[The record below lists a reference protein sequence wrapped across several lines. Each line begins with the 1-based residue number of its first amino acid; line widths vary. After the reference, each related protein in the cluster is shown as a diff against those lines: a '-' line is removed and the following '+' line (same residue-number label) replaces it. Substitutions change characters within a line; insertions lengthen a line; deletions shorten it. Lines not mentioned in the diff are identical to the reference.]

1 MSERPEAP
9 VLRLF
14 PKALEAFG
22 HHVRL
27 ITPHQWPAA
36 TPCSEWS
43 VRDLVNHLTAEQL
56 WVPEL
61 LMGSTVAEVGAR
73 FDGDVLDENPA
84 AFWQNA
90 AEAAEEAF
98 RVPGAADVTVHL
110 SFGDVPAT
118 SYCAQLIADAVVHTW
133 DLARGL
139 DADPGLS
146 DELVDFALTE
156 IDSWGDLATTGL
168 FAPALP
174 VPDGASTLT
183 RLLALTG
190 RGVGP

>member
-1 MSERPEAP
+1 MSDRPEQPP

-22 HHVRL
+22 RHVRL
-27 ITPHQWPAA
+27 ITPHQWPAP

-56 WVPEL
+56 WAPEL
-61 LMGSTVAEVGAR
+61 LMGATVAEVGTR
-73 FDGDVLDENPA
+73 FDGDVLDDDPA

-98 RVPGAADVTVHL
+98 AVPGVADVTVHL
-110 SFGDVPAT
+110 SYGDVGALD
-118 SYCAQLIADAVVHTW
+118 YCAQLTADAVVHTW

-139 DADPGLS
+139 RADPGLPG
-146 DELVDFALTE
+146 ELVDFALAE
-156 IDSWGDLATTGL
+156 IGRWGDLSATGL

-174 VPDGASTLT
+174 VPEGASPLA

-190 RGVGP
+190 RTEA